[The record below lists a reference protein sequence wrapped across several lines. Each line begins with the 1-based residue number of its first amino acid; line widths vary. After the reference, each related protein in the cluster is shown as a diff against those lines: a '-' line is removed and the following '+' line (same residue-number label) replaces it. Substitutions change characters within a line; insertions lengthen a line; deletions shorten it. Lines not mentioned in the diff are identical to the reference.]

1 MASIYSDEM
10 KEKILADFSSKNPKV
25 SASIIERFGENPR
38 NKGIGSLTVEQYRD
52 AVDAPLYMRNGSGAA
67 SVTPTPQLTFGQKL
81 KEFIAPEKPDLTSM
95 DVVSLLG
102 NLYKLFTAG
111 DDIEAPAKAP
121 RYRAPKPTEIEGVG
135 GIGMNLSLIHI

>member
-52 AVDAPLYMRNGSGAA
+52 TIDAPLYMRNGSGAA
-67 SVTPTPQLTFGQKL
+67 TSTPTPTPQLTF
-81 KEFIAPEKPDLTSM
+81 
-95 DVVSLLG
+95 
-102 NLYKLFTAG
+102 
-111 DDIEAPAKAP
+111 
-121 RYRAPKPTEIEGVG
+121 
-135 GIGMNLSLIHI
+135 

>member
-52 AVDAPLYMRNGSGAA
+52 AVDAPLQNTPIRASSGWGSNR
-67 SVTPTPQLTFGQKL
+67 
-81 KEFIAPEKPDLTSM
+81 
-95 DVVSLLG
+95 LL
-102 NLYKLFTAG
+102 
-111 DDIEAPAKAP
+111 E
-121 RYRAPKPTEIEGVG
+121 
-135 GIGMNLSLIHI
+135 SS